1 MAAVF
6 QSEEA
11 KLLRIKLSSGM
22 DCLSREEREK
32 AVSFAVAL
40 NAIAGVAATE
50 QSAADIAAWCSG
62 SISYLTALET
72 ILNRYGFPAGGATH
86 GQ

>member
-1 MAAVF
+1 MI

-22 DCLSREEREK
+22 DCLSREQREK

-40 NAIAGVAATE
+40 NAMEGVVVTE
-50 QSAADIAAWCSG
+50 QSAADIAVWCSG
-62 SISYLTALET
+62 SISYLTAFKT
-72 ILNRYGFPAGGATH
+72 ILNRYGFPAGGVTH
-86 GQ
+86 GK